1 MVDSQRGLF
10 VYQPSTFY
18 HQLVPKIELTGL
30 TMQYGDLHALQGLNL
45 TIAPGEFFA
54 FLGPNGA
61 GKTTAIKLV
70 SPGS

>member
-1 MVDSQRGLF
+1 
-10 VYQPSTFY
+10 
-18 HQLVPKIELTGL
+18 
-30 TMQYGDLHALQGLNL
+30 MQYGDLHALQGLNL

-61 GKTTAIKLV
+61 GKTIAIKLV